1 MAQYQL
7 ATLERLSNWG
17 LLTLLEALVSQMVS
31 LLVLGLAYDCLS
43 HPLGQNSHHPLG
55 QHSHHHRSNLQAA
68 LESVH
73 PLFQVSSQL
82 DLRLRALSN
91 G

>member
-1 MAQYQL
+1 LAQYQL

-43 HPLGQNSHHPLG
+43 HPLGQNSHH
-55 QHSHHHRSNLQAA
+55 HRSNLQAA